1 MLASV
6 YLFFDV
12 SGGEITV
19 IILFILIFF
28 GSKKIPE
35 LARGLGKGMR
45 EFQDASNSI
54 RREIQSE
61 ANKIK
66 DEVSKVQTQVREEVK
81 LDQLTEDAP
90 STPKPLDSV
99 AHTATPDPNPS
110 VVTDES
116 ATNQTT
122 NPEAAEI
129 KSELPTTS
137 QI

>member
-1 MLASV
+1 M
-6 YLFFDV
+6 
-12 SGGEITV
+12 

-54 RREIQSE
+54 RREIQTE

-81 LDQLTEDAP
+81 LDQLKEDAP
-90 STPKPLDSV
+90 SIPKALDSV
-99 AHTATPDPNPS
+99 THTATQETNQS
-110 VVTDES
+110 VVTEES
-116 ATNQTT
+116 AIIQTT
-122 NPEAAEI
+122 NQEDSDI
-129 KSELPTTS
+129 KTELPSTS